1 MGLLTT
7 FLPDGLCHF
16 KTCGEYIPK
25 DILKATC
32 TNFLILKN
40 GRDMTSIK
48 KVQSLKIKKQGNR
61 EENKNNIITYFNQL
75 IEKDKLKRSKRTS

>member
-1 MGLLTT
+1 
-7 FLPDGLCHF
+7 
-16 KTCGEYIPK
+16 
-25 DILKATC
+25 
-32 TNFLILKN
+32 
-40 GRDMTSIK
+40 MTSIK